1 MDPVRDKFD
10 GFVLFYIHFLMKIN
24 AYFLKNKYS
33 VPRVLP
39 QGGPKFE
46 KVHVFK
52 KIHIF
57 FTVSHPRGGI
67 LGLNLAKIPLYN
79 KLLYNYFSKFPK

>member
-1 MDPVRDKFD
+1 MDPVCDKFD
-10 GFVLFYIHFLMKIN
+10 GFVLFYINLLMKTN

-46 KVHVFK
+46 KVHFFEK
-52 KIHIF
+52 KKH
-57 FTVSHPRGGI
+57 V
-67 LGLNLAKIPLYN
+67 LVN
-79 KLLYNYFSKFPK
+79 K